1 MLAIAARTR
10 STRRLILRQRSCD
23 HISMEDRSIAL
34 LQHHRGTM
42 PDEDFCQMGADG
54 ILIGQPFSQAIAE
67 LQGPCSSWI
76 ISNSFLLPIAQNSVL
91 L

>member
-1 MLAIAARTR
+1 ML
-10 STRRLILRQRSCD
+10 
-23 HISMEDRSIAL
+23 
-34 LQHHRGTM
+34 
-42 PDEDFCQMGADG
+42 DEDFCQMGADG